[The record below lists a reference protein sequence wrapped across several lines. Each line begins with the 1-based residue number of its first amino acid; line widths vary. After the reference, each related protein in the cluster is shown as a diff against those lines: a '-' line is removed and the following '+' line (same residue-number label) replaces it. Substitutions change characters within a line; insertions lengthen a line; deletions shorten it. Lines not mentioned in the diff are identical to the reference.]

1 MQQQH
6 QQHGEKPIIQTN
18 KSRPIV
24 DRIFP
29 SPPLIKLKK
38 LKHPQQFT
46 MLKQLKHAPAPFAR
60 LKQLKYAPKLF
71 VMLKQLKH
79 APKLFVMLKQLKQLK
94 AFQTLKQL
102 GPFKTPRKL
111 GVHFTILHPSTI
123 RGIGKQQG
131 GLMQILLDPILYLNS
146 SAFSFTSD

>member
-38 LKHPQQFT
+38 LKHPQLFAKLKQLKHAPPIFVRLKQLKHVPKT
-46 MLKQLKHAPAPFAR
+46 FAALKQLKHAPAPFA
-60 LKQLKYAPKLF
+60 K
-71 VMLKQLKH
+71 LKQLKH
-79 APKLFVMLKQLKQLK
+79 APHIFAKLKQLKQLK
-94 AFQTLKQL
+94 
-102 GPFKTPRKL
+102 
-111 GVHFTILHPSTI
+111 IL
-123 RGIGKQQG
+123 
-131 GLMQILLDPILYLNS
+131 
-146 SAFSFTSD
+146 